1 VTSLKALQVADVIL
15 VDAGFSARPLK
26 HAMEAAGYR
35 VHTVGARTSDALA
48 SENPRHHVLD
58 YSNVDDLGK
67 LVEQIKPTAV
77 LPGCTDVSYEVCC
90 QLAES
95 GLIDGFESMETLH
108 QLHDKAAFRS
118 LCQRHN
124 ILVPQTFESIDEALS
139 ASCPMIIK
147 PTDAFS
153 GKGIT
158 VLEAPTHATILAAQ
172 RAAIAV
178 SRSKSFVMEERVA
191 GQLFSFS
198 AFLTGGSVERAVNV
212 IEFGFVNPLVVDTSF
227 VVDSKPV
234 ESTLTRSIEMLCGAL
249 GLEDGLFHVQ
259 YILTADGPCLI
270 EVTRRCPGDLY
281 SELIYRTS
289 GFDYAARYTNSFLQ
303 ASRPAVS
310 KTLDHAVHKHAIR
323 HTITGRK
330 MGYLAS
336 LAFKNAEAL
345 KAWYPLA
352 ATGSAMAP
360 SPAGRVGVAFYE
372 VGSAHARDELVKLI
386 SNDRLVSIHYSG

>member
-1 VTSLKALQVADVIL
+1 MLDVVL
-15 VDAGFSARPLK
+15 VDSGFSARPLK
-26 HAMEAAGYR
+26 QAMETVGYR

-48 SENPRHHVLD
+48 IENSLHHVLD
-58 YSNVDDLGK
+58 YSSVDGLSR
-67 LVEQIKPTAV
+67 LIEQIKPAAV
-77 LPGCTDVSYEVCC
+77 LPGCTDLSYEVCC
-90 QLAES
+90 QLAEI
-95 GLIDGFESMETLH
+95 GLIDGFESIKTLR

-124 ILVPQTFESIDEALS
+124 ILAPQTFESIDEALS
-139 ASCPMIIK
+139 ASCPLVIK

-158 VLEAPTHATILAAQ
+158 VLEAPTHATILSAQ
-172 RAAIAV
+172 DAAIAV
-178 SRSKSFVMEERVA
+178 SRSKTFVMEERVM

-198 AFLTGGSVERAVNV
+198 AFLTDGRVERAVNV

-234 ESTLTRSIEMLCGAL
+234 ESTLTRSIEVLCGAL
-249 GLEDGLFHVQ
+249 GLQDGLFHLQ
-259 YILTADGPCLI
+259 YILTDDGPSFI

-303 ASRPAVS
+303 ASRPSGS
-310 KTLDHAVHKHAIR
+310 KTHNQPVHKHAIR

-336 LAFKNAEAL
+336 LAFKNADAL
-345 KAWYPLA
+345 RAWYPLA

-372 VGSAHARDELVKLI
+372 ADSAHARDELVKLI
-386 SNDRLVSIHYSG
+386 SSDRLVSIHYSG

>member
-1 VTSLKALQVADVIL
+1 MLDVVL
-15 VDAGFSARPLK
+15 VDSGFSARPLK
-26 HAMEAAGYR
+26 QAMETVGYR

-48 SENPRHHVLD
+48 IENSLHHVLD
-58 YSNVDDLGK
+58 YSNVDDLGR
-67 LVEQIKPTAV
+67 LIEQIKPTAV
-77 LPGCTDVSYEVCC
+77 LPGCTDLSYEVCC
-90 QLAES
+90 QLAEI
-95 GLIDGFESMETLH
+95 GLIDGFESIETLR

-124 ILVPQTFESIDEALS
+124 ILAPQTFESIDEALS
-139 ASCPMIIK
+139 ASCPLVIK

-158 VLEAPTHATILAAQ
+158 VLEAPTHATILSAQGAAM
-172 RAAIAV
+172 AV
-178 SRSKSFVMEERVA
+178 SRSKTFVMEERVM

-198 AFLTGGSVERAVNV
+198 AFLTDGRVERAVNV

-227 VVDSKPV
+227 VVDSKPA
-234 ESTLTRSIEMLCGAL
+234 ESTLTRSIEVLCGAL
-249 GLEDGLFHVQ
+249 GLQDGLFHVQ
-259 YILTADGPCLI
+259 YILTADGPSFI

-303 ASRPAVS
+303 ASAPAGS
-310 KTLDHAVHKHAIR
+310 KTHNQPVHKHAIR
-323 HTITGRK
+323 HTITGSK
-330 MGYLAS
+330 VGHLAS
-336 LAFKNAEAL
+336 LAFKNAGAL
-345 KAWYPLA
+345 RAWYPLA

-372 VGSAHARDELVKLI
+372 ADSAHARDELVELI
-386 SNDRLVSIHYSG
+386 SSDRLVSIHYSG